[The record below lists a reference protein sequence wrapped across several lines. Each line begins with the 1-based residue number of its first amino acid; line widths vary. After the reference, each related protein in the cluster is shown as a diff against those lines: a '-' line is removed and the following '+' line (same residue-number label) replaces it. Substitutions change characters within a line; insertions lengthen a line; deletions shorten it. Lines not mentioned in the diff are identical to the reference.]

1 MIILRW
7 LWDNLSSLLLA
18 FVLALTVWVAA
29 VNAED
34 PIEERTFPS
43 AIPIE
48 LRNKP
53 PGLLIVELPPSN
65 ARISLR
71 APRSVWDNLSAED
84 ISIWVDLSDAEPG
97 QLQVEL
103 RHHVAED
110 PVRVTDL
117 QPSTVGLVLE
127 SSASNR
133 MPIQVEVIGEPAI
146 GYRAAETAVD
156 PERAVVTGPSS
167 AVARVSQ
174 LLVEVDISGRSTDL
188 NQNVRIQALDAGGNL
203 VADVTVDPASADVT
217 LGVEDLGGYRSV
229 VVLPKIEG
237 EVEPGYQLTR
247 ITVSPTLVRVFAP
260 DPQVINELSSFVETE
275 TVQLSGA
282 TEDFE
287 RRVGLNLPEGV
298 SIVGEPS
305 VVVRVSV
312 DPIESSIT
320 VTRPV
325 QLQGLGADLFAS
337 ASPPT
342 VDLILFG
349 PVSILDGLGPDD
361 VRVVV
366 DLLGLETGT
375 HQLEPELIVASP
387 EVSVQSILPDT
398 IEVTI
403 STEPPPTP
411 TPAPTPTP
419 EGE

>member
-1 MIILRW
+1 MVILRW

-43 AIPIE
+43 TIPIE

-53 PGLLIVELPPSN
+53 PGLLIVEAPPSN

-71 APRSVWDNLSAED
+71 APRSVWDDLSTED
-84 ISIWVDLSDAEPG
+84 IAIWADLSGAEPG
-97 QLQVEL
+97 RLQVEL
-103 RHHVAED
+103 QHRVSEE
-110 PVRVTDL
+110 PVQVTDL
-117 QPSTVGLVLE
+117 QPSTVRLELE

-133 MPIQVEVIGEPAI
+133 IPIQVEVAGEPAI
-146 GYRAAETAVD
+146 GYRATEPTVQ
-156 PERAVVTGPSS
+156 PQEAVVSGPSS
-167 AVARVSQ
+167 AVAQVDQ
-174 LLVEVDISGRSTDL
+174 LLVEIDISGRSTDL
-188 NQNVRIQALDAGGNL
+188 HQNIRVQPLDAEGNP
-203 VADVTVDPASADVT
+203 VTDITVDPASADIT
-217 LGVEDLGGYRSV
+217 LGIEDLGGYRSV

-275 TVQLSGA
+275 PVPLEGA

-298 SIVGEPS
+298 SIVGESS
-305 VVVRVSV
+305 VVVRVSI
-312 DPIESSIT
+312 DPIENSIT

-349 PVSILDGLGPDD
+349 PVSILDELGPDD

-366 DLLGLETGT
+366 DLLGLEPGT
-375 HQLEPELIVASP
+375 HQLEPEVIVASP
-387 EVSVQSILPDT
+387 EVRVQSVLPDAV
-398 IEVTI
+398 EVTI
-403 STEPPPTP
+403 SDEPPPTP
-411 TPAPTPTP
+411 TPTPTP